1 MLAPNG
7 SNWLGIMPHEV
18 EVINL
23 NLSWEPKLNYP
34 QKKNQGSVL
43 NYFNLLLEKERRGQ
57 KYTTLLLAQN
67 GRFL

>member
-7 SNWLGIMPHEV
+7 SNWLGIMPH

-34 QKKNQGSVL
+34 QKKIKVQFSIISISC
-43 NYFNLLLEKERRGQ
+43 
-57 KYTTLLLAQN
+57 
-67 GRFL
+67 